1 MNERVK
7 LIRKQLGMTQEQLAQ
22 RLGIG
27 KAALSMIETGKAG
40 LSARNRNI
48 LVQEL
53 NVNPEWLEGGK
64 GNMFNAEPD
73 LTAYMHRTDNSLPL
87 QSVPLYSIE
96 GTAGLVPLFADQA
109 QAKPVNFIHI
119 PNLPK
124 CDGAIYIV
132 GDSMYPLLK
141 SGDIVLYKQL
151 GDINDIFWGD
161 MYLLSID
168 IDGEEYV
175 TVKYIQKSDREG
187 YVKLVSQNPHHADK
201 DVAINRISNRAGQV
215 QHQDE
220 LDPVAGPDRG
230 GQAPKQRRKQA
241 RRTRTPACAFIMQC
255 GQCPAAA
262 AASRPQRS
270 DSERGARPSLPGN
283 CPGGSARRTSRQ
295 TRCRAPY
302 CKNGTAEAG
311 RAEPGASHE
320 RRWIGIPNPKKFVSF
335 GNKTDPTWNYP
346 IKNSRSDF

>member
-53 NVNPEWLEGGK
+53 NVNPDWLETGK

-96 GTAGLVPLFADQA
+96 GTAGLVPLFSDRTQT
-109 QAKPVNFIHI
+109 KPVNFIHI

-141 SGDIVLYKQL
+141 SGDIVFYKQVH
-151 GDINDIFWGD
+151 DIMHSIIWGE
-161 MYLLSID
+161 MYLISFD
-168 IDGEEYV
+168 IDGDEYV
-175 TVKYIQKSDREG
+175 SVKYLQKSDIPDHI
-187 YVKLVSQNPHHADK
+187 VLVSYNEHHK
-201 DVAINRISNRAGQV
+201 PMEIHINRIRA
-215 QHQDE
+215 
-220 LDPVAGPDRG
+220 L
-230 GQAPKQRRKQA
+230 
-241 RRTRTPACAFIMQC
+241 AFIK
-255 GQCPAAA
+255 
-262 AASRPQRS
+262 ASLRLN
-270 DSERGARPSLPGN
+270 SL
-283 CPGGSARRTSRQ
+283 
-295 TRCRAPY
+295 
-302 CKNGTAEAG
+302 K
-311 RAEPGASHE
+311 
-320 RRWIGIPNPKKFVSF
+320 
-335 GNKTDPTWNYP
+335 
-346 IKNSRSDF
+346 

>member
-7 LIRKQLGMTQEQLAQ
+7 SIRKQLGMTQEQLAQ

-27 KAALSMIETGKAG
+27 KAALSMIETGKAK

-48 LVQEL
+48 LVQDL
-53 NVNPEWLEGGK
+53 NVNPEWLETGRGA
-64 GNMFNAEPD
+64 MFNAEPD
-73 LTAYMHRTDNSLPL
+73 LTAYMHRTDNSLPM

-109 QAKPVNFIHI
+109 HTKPLNFIHI

-151 GDINDIFWGD
+151 SSIDDVFWGD

-175 TVKYIQKSDREG
+175 TVKYIQKSDRPG
-187 YVKLVSQNPHHADK
+187 CVKLVSQNPHHADK
-201 DVAINRISNRAGQV
+201 EVEVRRIRA
-215 QHQDE
+215 
-220 LDPVAGPDRG
+220 L
-230 GQAPKQRRKQA
+230 
-241 RRTRTPACAFIMQC
+241 AFVK
-255 GQCPAAA
+255 
-262 AASRPQRS
+262 ASIRM
-270 DSERGARPSLPGN
+270 
-283 CPGGSARRTSRQ
+283 
-295 TRCRAPY
+295 
-302 CKNGTAEAG
+302 
-311 RAEPGASHE
+311 
-320 RRWIGIPNPKKFVSF
+320 
-335 GNKTDPTWNYP
+335 
-346 IKNSRSDF
+346 NSIR